1 MQEQINTILQQSGYQ
16 QIQMNV
22 NGIVLFL
29 RTTSADS
36 SNVAVIIDETTG
48 TRFTEDQFTYI
59 SKQIRDFLR
68 QRNCHF
74 SRFLYLLV
82 TEDDN
87 AAQRLFHNYE
97 CFWRIVPSRGVLM
110 LYETVDPE
118 FLPLRA
124 PLESLLTPPQATV
137 STAKKEPHS
146 IFESDGTPEFANCTL
161 ALIIINVVI
170 FLLTDLFLPRTS
182 DPLEWGG
189 LGWSYILN
197 DHQYY
202 RIITSMFLHN
212 GLDHI
217 FNNMLVLWVIGS
229 YLEQHTGRMTF
240 LILYFSSGILAGC
253 TSMVYNITQN
263 DYAVSVGA
271 SGAIFGVMGALV
283 YVLWQQHRNHH
294 DLDLKRVLLMVFLS
308 LYGGFTSQGVDNAAH
323 IGGFISGLL
332 VAAILWQFQHR
343 TNSKEWS

>member
-1 MQEQINTILQQSGYQ
+1 MQKQISTILQQSGYQ
-16 QIQMNV
+16 KIQMNV
-22 NGIVLFL
+22 DGIGLFL
-29 RTTSADS
+29 RTISADS
-36 SNVAVIIDETTG
+36 SNVVVLIDETTE
-48 TRFTEDQFTYI
+48 TKLTWDQFTHI
-59 SKQIRDFLR
+59 SEQIRDFLR
-68 QRNCHF
+68 QRDCQFFH
-74 SRFLYLLV
+74 FLYLLV
-82 TEDDN
+82 SEDDH

-97 CFWRIVPSRGVLM
+97 CFWRIVPSRGILM

-124 PLESLLTPPQATV
+124 PLESLLTPPQT
-137 STAKKEPHS
+137 TASAAPKSSGS
-146 IFESDGTPEFANCTL
+146 IFETDGTPVFANCTL

-170 FLLTDLFLPRTS
+170 FLLTDLFLPWTS

-189 LGWSYILN
+189 LSWNHFLH

-229 YLEQHTGRMTF
+229 YLEQHIGRISF

-283 YVLWQQHRNHH
+283 YVLWEQHRNHH
-294 DLDLKRVLLMVFLS
+294 DLDLRRVLLMVFLS

-323 IGGFISGLL
+323 IGGFVSGLL
-332 VAAILWQFQHR
+332 ITAILWQFQYR
-343 TNSKEWS
+343 TNRKEWS